1 MLSFR
6 DYLTLGHGRRRKDAC
21 VLGFLTVGIL
31 RPASCIVIG
40 DLNGRKLK
48 HKVPA
53 LSKPN
58 VFLFGSFP
66 LFFFLNRICFVLRVE
81 NFSKLFRKNYLV

>member
-6 DYLTLGHGRRRKDAC
+6 DYFTLGHGRRRKDAC

-66 LFFFLNRICFVLRVE
+66 LFFFEQNLLCIK
-81 NFSKLFRKNYLV
+81 SRKFF